1 MGDPTPFAAPP
12 RPTQQDVA
20 RRAGVSRALVSL
32 VMRGGDH
39 VATATR
45 DRVLKAADELGYRPN
60 ALARSLA
67 RRQSRAIG
75 VLINDVSN
83 PYFGGMYACLA
94 REAERSGLDLLVAPG
109 LRTPR
114 SEAGL
119 LDTLLEHQVA
129 GLLLLSPTIRE
140 SSLAAYCSTS
150 PTVVIGREV
159 SVSGV
164 DVVTIDEALGA
175 RLVVNHLAALG
186 HERIAHIT
194 GGSDNRPALDRA
206 AAYRQAMRDLGL
218 TPDLVPGVFAP
229 EGGRD
234 GVRTLLQRGELP
246 TAIFAANDLI
256 AVGAIGALRSA
267 GLRVPEDLS
276 VVGYDDS
283 QLASLDLVDLTS
295 VHQPL
300 ERFGQLAVELL
311 IERMAGRRQGS
322 RTERIAPTLVVRSTS
337 GPAPDRS

>member
-1 MGDPTPFAAPP
+1 MGVPAPFAAQP

-39 VATATR
+39 VASATR

-83 PYFGGMYACLA
+83 PYFGEMYSFLA
-94 REAERSGLDLLVAPG
+94 REAERVGLDLLVAPG
-109 LRTPR
+109 LRSPR
-114 SEAGL
+114 GETGL

-129 GLLLLSPTIRE
+129 GLLLLSPSIRE
-140 SSLAAYCSTS
+140 SSLSAYCSVS

-159 SVSGV
+159 SLSSV

-175 RLVVNHLAALG
+175 RLVVSHLAALG
-186 HERIAHIT
+186 HERIVHIT

-206 AAYRQAMRDLGL
+206 AAYRQAMRELGL
-218 TPDLVPGVFAP
+218 SPELVPGVFAP
-229 EGGRD
+229 SGGRD
-234 GVRTLLQRGELP
+234 GVRALLDRGDLP
-246 TAIFAANDLI
+246 SAIFAANDLV
-256 AVGAIGALRSA
+256 AVGAIGALRSV
-267 GLRVPEDLS
+267 GLRVPDDIS

-283 QLASLDLVDLTS
+283 QLASLDLVNLTS
-295 VHQPL
+295 VQQPL
-300 ERFGQLAVELL
+300 ARFGQLAVELL
-311 IERMAGRRQGS
+311 LERMAGRRQGS
-322 RTERIAPTLVVRSTS
+322 RTERIPPTLVVRSTT
-337 GPAPDRS
+337 GPAPVRH

>member
-1 MGDPTPFAAPP
+1 MSQHKELSNRYGPTRTPFAAQP

-20 RRAGVSRALVSL
+20 RRAGVSQALVSL

-39 VATATR
+39 VATTTR

-83 PYFGGMYACLA
+83 PCFGGMYACLA

-150 PTVVIGREV
+150 PTVVIGR
-159 SVSGV
+159 
-164 DVVTIDEALGA
+164 
-175 RLVVNHLAALG
+175 
-186 HERIAHIT
+186 
-194 GGSDNRPALDRA
+194 GSASPGSTSSRSMRPSALDSSSTTSPP
-206 AAYRQAMRDLGL
+206 LG
-218 TPDLVPGVFAP
+218 T
-229 EGGRD
+229 
-234 GVRTLLQRGELP
+234 
-246 TAIFAANDLI
+246 N
-256 AVGAIGALRSA
+256 
-267 GLRVPEDLS
+267 
-276 VVGYDDS
+276 
-283 QLASLDLVDLTS
+283 
-295 VHQPL
+295 
-300 ERFGQLAVELL
+300 
-311 IERMAGRRQGS
+311 GS
-322 RTERIAPTLVVRSTS
+322 RISPAARTTGPLSTVRRHT
-337 GPAPDRS
+337 GRPCATWG